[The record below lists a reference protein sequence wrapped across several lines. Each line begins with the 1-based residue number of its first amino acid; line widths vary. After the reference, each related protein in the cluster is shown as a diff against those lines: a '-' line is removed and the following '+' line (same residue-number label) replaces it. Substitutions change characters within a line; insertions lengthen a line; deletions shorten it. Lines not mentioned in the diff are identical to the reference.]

1 MWGLEIF
8 GGEVADALGCK
19 VFVLRIILPGKNKG
33 LRLIE
38 KRRSMVAA
46 LESEKDRVQRFK

>member
-19 VFVLRIILPGKNKG
+19 VFVLRIILPAEAR
-33 LRLIE
+33 LRSS
-38 KRRSMVAA
+38 RSFGFSPSLAN
-46 LESEKDRVQRFK
+46 QPQ